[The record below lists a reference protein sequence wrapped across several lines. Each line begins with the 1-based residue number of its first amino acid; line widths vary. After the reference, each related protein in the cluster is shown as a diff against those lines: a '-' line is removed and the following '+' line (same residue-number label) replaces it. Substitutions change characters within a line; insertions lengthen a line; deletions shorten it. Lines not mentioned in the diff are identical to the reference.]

1 MKYLNYTLIIPILL
15 ILLLSFSNIKEDQI
29 VEEATPIRYGG
40 LIKGMHYDIKIKDS
54 NKDKIIYKTK
64 ALDSINHY
72 TDIST
77 LNNFYINFNLSNDSK
92 DKYFLKKIII
102 TNKDKI
108 IKSYNY
114 QNIINNSEVDIKLSS
129 KIFDKIYNGKKVV
142 GNIKIIIEK

>member
-1 MKYLNYTLIIPILL
+1 MKYLNYTLIIPIVL

-40 LIKGMHYDIKIKDS
+40 LIKGMKYDIKIKDS

-129 KIFDKIYNGKKVV
+129 KIFDKIYDGKKVI

>member
-40 LIKGMHYDIKIKDS
+40 LIKGMNYDIKIKDS

-77 LNNFYINFNLSNDSK
+77 LNNFYINFNLSNNSK

-129 KIFDKIYNGKKVV
+129 KIFDKIYDGKKVI